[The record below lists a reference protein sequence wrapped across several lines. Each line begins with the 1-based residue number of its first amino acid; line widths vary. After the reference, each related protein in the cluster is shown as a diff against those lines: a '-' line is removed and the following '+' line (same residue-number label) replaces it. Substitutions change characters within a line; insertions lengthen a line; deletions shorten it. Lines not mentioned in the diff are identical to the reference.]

1 MSGLS
6 ARCTYVSGARTRSPC
21 SERGQE
27 VVLVT
32 LVVEVPY
39 GPSGETLEEMTAHE
53 DGLARDPAADAGVVR
68 SLPLTRH
75 PGDQTSARGTGVSS
89 AATARRSP

>member
-1 MSGLS
+1 MPRLWRP
-6 ARCTYVSGARTRSPC
+6 ARGRGHRSE
-21 SERGQE
+21 SGQE
-27 VVLVT
+27 FLLT

-39 GPSGETLEEMTAHE
+39 GPSGETLEEMTARE
-53 DGLARDPAADAGVVR
+53 DGLARVPAAAAEVVR

-75 PGDQTSARGTGVSS
+75 PSDQTRVRATGVSS